1 MLDKNMDRDNC
12 IFKYVKYLN
21 LLNKSEATIKSYVS
35 TLQKFVKDEKIN
47 EVSEFVNMDKEFW
60 FKCEDNIS
68 IATINKKIK
77 QMSSFYNFLVNEG
90 LLNDNC
96 LYRFPKINEKGED
109 DYKGDKAFS
118 DDIIKAIL
126 QATDKEEFNCHGNYI
141 NLRNKVIVKLVF
153 STALRIGEM
162 SRIKIED
169 LRLEDNNKIMV
180 RSKGNKGHIGRS
192 TNCNNEVAELI
203 RKLVLYNPNREYLFT
218 NRNGEKLTEQGI
230 RNVWYDCCDIAG
242 VPRVHFHNVRH
253 TIGTKMGE
261 NPNITLQEIK
271 DTLGHSNSTT
281 SQKYYIQQRK
291 DIQESMGK
299 INIFDFY
306 ILKREA

>member
-1 MLDKNMDRDNC
+1 MLDKNMSMDNC

-47 EVSEFVNMDKEFW
+47 EVNEFVNMDKEFW
-60 FKCEDNIS
+60 FKWVDKQKDESDIS

-90 LLNDNC
+90 LLDDNC
-96 LYRFPKINEKGED
+96 LYRFPKVNEKGEN

-169 LRLEDNNKIMV
+169 LKLEDNNKIMV

-271 DTLGHSNSTT
+271 DTLGHSNSST

-291 DIQESMGK
+291 NIQDSMGK
-299 INIFDFY
+299 INIFD
-306 ILKREA
+306 L

>member
-1 MLDKNMDRDNC
+1 MLDKNMSMDNY

-47 EVSEFVNMDKEFW
+47 EVNEFVNMDKEFW
-60 FKCEDNIS
+60 FKWVDKQKDESDIS

-96 LYRFPKINEKGED
+96 LYRFPKINEKGEN

-169 LRLEDNNKIMV
+169 LKLEDNNKIMV
-180 RSKGNKGHIGRS
+180 RSKGNKGRIGRS

-291 DIQESMGK
+291 NIQDSMGK
-299 INIFDFY
+299 INIFD
-306 ILKREA
+306 L

>member
-1 MLDKNMDRDNC
+1 MLDKNMSMDNC

-47 EVSEFVNMDKEFW
+47 EVNEFVNMDKEFW
-60 FKCEDNIS
+60 FKWVDKQKDESDIS

-90 LLNDNC
+90 LLDDNC
-96 LYRFPKINEKGED
+96 LYRFPKVNEKGEN

-169 LRLEDNNKIMV
+169 LKLEDNNKIMV

-203 RKLVLYNPNREYLFT
+203 KKLVLYNPNREYLFT

-242 VPRVHFHNVRH
+242 VSRVHFHNVRH

-271 DTLGHSNSTT
+271 DTLGHSSSKT
-281 SQKYYIQQRK
+281 SEKYYIQQRK

-299 INIFDFY
+299 INIFD
-306 ILKREA
+306 L

>member
-1 MLDKNMDRDNC
+1 MLDKNMDMDNC
-12 IFKYVKYLN
+12 VFKYVKYLN

-47 EVSEFVNMDKEFW
+47 EVSEFINMDKEFW
-60 FKCEDNIS
+60 FNWVNKQKDEDNIS

-77 QMSSFYNFLVNEG
+77 QMSSFYNFLVNEEF
-90 LLNDNC
+90 LKDNC
-96 LYRFPKINEKGED
+96 LYRFPKVNEKGEN

-126 QATDKEEFNCHGNYI
+126 QATGKEEFNCHGNYI

-169 LRLEDNNKIMV
+169 LKLEDNNKIMV
-180 RSKGNKGHIGRS
+180 RSKGNKGRIGRS

-203 RKLVLYNPNREYLFT
+203 KELVSYNPNREYLLT
-218 NRNGEKLTEQGI
+218 DRNFNQLKTQGI
-230 RNVWYDCCDIAG
+230 RKIWYDCCDIAG

-271 DTLGHSNSTT
+271 DTLGHSTINT
-281 SQKYYIQQRK
+281 SMKYYIQQRK
-291 DIQESMGK
+291 DIQESMEK
-299 INIFDFY
+299 INIFD
-306 ILKREA
+306 L

>member
-1 MLDKNMDRDNC
+1 MLDKNMSMDNY

-47 EVSEFVNMDKEFW
+47 EVNEFVNMDKEFW
-60 FKCEDNIS
+60 FKWVDKQKDESDIS

-96 LYRFPKINEKGED
+96 LYRFPKINEKGEN

-126 QATDKEEFNCHGNYI
+126 QATDKEEFNCYGNYI

-169 LRLEDNNKIMV
+169 LKLEDNNKIMV
-180 RSKGNKGHIGRS
+180 RSKGNKGRIGRS

-291 DIQESMGK
+291 NIQDSMGK
-299 INIFDFY
+299 INIFD
-306 ILKREA
+306 L

>member
-1 MLDKNMDRDNC
+1 MLDRNMSMDNC

-47 EVSEFVNMDKEFW
+47 EVNEFVNMDKEFW
-60 FKCEDNIS
+60 FKWVDKQKDERDIS

-90 LLNDNC
+90 LLNDNY
-96 LYRFPKINEKGED
+96 LYRFPKVNEKGEN

-169 LRLEDNNKIMV
+169 LKLEDNNKIMV

-261 NPNITLQEIK
+261 NPNVTLQEIK
-271 DTLGHSNSTT
+271 DTLGHSNSST

-299 INIFDFY
+299 INIFD
-306 ILKREA
+306 L

>member
-1 MLDKNMDRDNC
+1 MLDKNMGMDNC

-47 EVSEFVNMDKEFW
+47 EVNEFVGMDKEFW
-60 FKCEDNIS
+60 FKWVDKQKDEENIS

-96 LYRFPKINEKGED
+96 LYRFPKVNEKGEN

-169 LRLEDNNKIMV
+169 LKLEDNNKIMV
-180 RSKGNKGHIGRS
+180 RSKGNKGRIGRS

-261 NPNITLQEIK
+261 NPNVTLQEIK
-271 DTLGHSNSTT
+271 DTLGHSNSRT
-281 SQKYYIQQRK
+281 SEKYYIQQRK

-299 INIFDFY
+299 INIFD
-306 ILKREA
+306 L

>member
-1 MLDKNMDRDNC
+1 MLDKNMSMDNC

-35 TLQKFVKDEKIN
+35 TLQKFVKDEKVN
-47 EVSEFVNMDKEFW
+47 EVNEFVNMDKEFW
-60 FKCEDNIS
+60 FKWVDKQKDEENIS

-90 LLNDNC
+90 LLDDNC
-96 LYRFPKINEKGED
+96 LYRFPKINKKGEN

-169 LRLEDNNKIMV
+169 LKLEDNNKIMV

-203 RKLVLYNPNREYLFT
+203 KKLVLYNPNREYLFT

-271 DTLGHSNSTT
+271 DTLGHSNSNT

-291 DIQESMGK
+291 NIQDSMGK
-299 INIFDFY
+299 INIFD
-306 ILKREA
+306 L

>member
-1 MLDKNMDRDNC
+1 MLDKNMGMDNC

-47 EVSEFVNMDKEFW
+47 EVNEFIGMDKEFW
-60 FKCEDNIS
+60 FKWVDKQKDEDNIS

-96 LYRFPKINEKGED
+96 LYRFPKVNEKGEN

-169 LRLEDNNKIMV
+169 LKLEDNNKIMV

-271 DTLGHSNSTT
+271 DTLGHSNSKT
-281 SQKYYIQQRK
+281 SEKYYIQQRK

-299 INIFDFY
+299 INIFD
-306 ILKREA
+306 L

>member
-1 MLDKNMDRDNC
+1 MLDKNMSMDNC

-21 LLNKSEATIKSYVS
+21 LLNKSEVTIKSYVS

-47 EVSEFVNMDKEFW
+47 EVSEFIDMDKEFW
-60 FKCEDNIS
+60 FNWVNKQKDEDDIS

-77 QMSSFYNFLVNEG
+77 QMSSFYNFLVNEE

-169 LRLEDNNKIMV
+169 LKLEDNNKIMV
-180 RSKGNKGHIGRS
+180 RSKGNKGRIGRS

-203 RKLVLYNPNREYLFT
+203 KKLVLYNPNREYLFT

-271 DTLGHSNSTT
+271 DTLGHSTINT
-281 SQKYYIQQRK
+281 SMKYYIQQRK

-299 INIFDFY
+299 INIFD
-306 ILKREA
+306 L

>member
-1 MLDKNMDRDNC
+1 MLDKNMGMDNC

-47 EVSEFVNMDKEFW
+47 EVNEFVGMDKEFW
-60 FKCEDNIS
+60 FKWVDKQKDEENIS

-96 LYRFPKINEKGED
+96 LYRFPKVNEKGEN

-169 LRLEDNNKIMV
+169 LKLEDNNKIMV
-180 RSKGNKGHIGRS
+180 RSKGNKGRIGRS

-218 NRNGEKLTEQGI
+218 NKNGEKLTEQGI

-261 NPNITLQEIK
+261 NPNVTLQEIK
-271 DTLGHSNSTT
+271 DTLGHSNSRT
-281 SQKYYIQQRK
+281 SEKYYIQQRK

-299 INIFDFY
+299 INIFD
-306 ILKREA
+306 L

>member
-1 MLDKNMDRDNC
+1 MLDRNMSMDNC

-35 TLQKFVKDEKIN
+35 TLQKFVKDKKIN
-47 EVSEFVNMDKEFW
+47 EVNEFVNMDKEFW
-60 FKCEDNIS
+60 FKWVDKQKDENDIS

-96 LYRFPKINEKGED
+96 LYRFPKVNEKGEN

-169 LRLEDNNKIMV
+169 LKLEDNNKIMV

-218 NRNGEKLTEQGI
+218 NRNGEKLSEQGI

-271 DTLGHSNSTT
+271 DTLGHSNSKT
-281 SQKYYIQQRK
+281 SEKYYIQQRK

-299 INIFDFY
+299 INIFD
-306 ILKREA
+306 L